1 MTTEQHILR
10 IDRKLTALLSTKQ
23 TWVTAQEISKLTG
36 WDGNALRRARGRKY
50 LEYKQKTAKSFVY
63 LLESLPNQFIRHGST
78 V

>member
-36 WDGNALRRARGRKY
+36 WDGNALRRARERKY
-50 LEYKQKTAKSFVY
+50 LEYKQRTAKSFVY
-63 LLESLPNQFIRHGST
+63 LLESLPNQFIRHGT
-78 V
+78 AV

>member
-36 WDGNALRRARGRKY
+36 WDGNALRRARERKY
-50 LEYKQKTAKSFVY
+50 LEYKQRPLNHFFTY
-63 LLESLPNQFIRHGST
+63 LNHYLINL
-78 V
+78 

>member
-36 WDGNALRRARGRKY
+36 WDGNGLRRARERKY
-50 LEYKQKTAKSFVY
+50 LEYKQRTAKSFVY
-63 LLESLPNQFIRHGST
+63 LLESLPNQFIRHGT
-78 V
+78 AI

>member
-36 WDGNALRRARGRKY
+36 WDGNALRRARERKY
-50 LEYKQKTAKSFVY
+50 LEYKQRTAKSFVY